1 MKLPAHLH
9 NKLVEAGQHAI
20 RCRAGNGRASRR
32 HNAALAELDEV
43 IWKIMSA
50 VPGAFSDQ
58 AWAEVDAKRRKQGD

>member
-20 RCRAGNGRASRR
+20 SCRAGSGRTSRK
-32 HNAALAELDEV
+32 HLNAIAELDEV
-43 IWKIMSA
+43 IWQIMSA

-58 AWAEVDAKRRKQGD
+58 AWKELDERRRKDIA